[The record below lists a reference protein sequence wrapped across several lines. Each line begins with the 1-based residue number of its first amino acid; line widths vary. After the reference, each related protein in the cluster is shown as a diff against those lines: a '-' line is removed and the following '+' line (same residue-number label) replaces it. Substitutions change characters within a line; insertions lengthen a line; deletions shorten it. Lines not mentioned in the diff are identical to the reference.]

1 MRQLRQPLAA
11 VCLAIYV
18 GYSPAWAADTS
29 IQCKAD
35 FTLMGMGEINVEVS
49 PGILGA
55 LQAKIN
61 GVVSN
66 EKVSVEDDVPRPGLN
81 LRTDPYST
89 EFAKLSS
96 GERSLVH
103 LQGLLDDA
111 NTRRMVKIPFEP
123 ASVRRI
129 KTYDLIGR
137 TDKFGGRIL
146 LEAYGAEGQLL
157 GRALRSILVAS
168 CV

>member
-1 MRQLRQPLAA
+1 MRKLRMLLMAVYIATYAA
-11 VCLAIYV
+11 C
-18 GYSPAWAADTS
+18 SSTWAADSS
-29 IQCKAD
+29 IKCKAD
-35 FTLMGMGEINVEVS
+35 FTLMGMGEINIAVG
-49 PGILGA
+49 PGTPGT

-111 NTRRMVKIPFEP
+111 NTRQIVKLPFEP
-123 ASVRRI
+123 AYVRKI

-137 TDKFGGRIL
+137 TDKFGGRVL

-157 GRALRSILVAS
+157 GRALRSVLIAN
-168 CV
+168 CA